1 MRKLTFGKVIS
12 YVLLVSLAAIALYL
26 LLQVIVLTNPSY
38 TYETV
43 ISYTYTDSI
52 TVEGY
57 VLFEETVVTRAGSD
71 DIGFLVED
79 GARVSAQQAVA
90 EYYTSDTQQTLRA
103 QIEQTNDEIA
113 LLEASENTAGA
124 LVGNLLSQRS
134 TALYALIEQLDQGD
148 YTSTQANESSFL
160 IAQNKVQVITGS
172 QIDYTARIETLI
184 AQSLSLSE
192 ALGELEE
199 ITSPIGGYFISKNTA
214 AFLSYD
220 MQTLLALSVEE
231 FAETLA
237 QDNTLASDGFAG
249 KVVSSYTWH
258 FVGLCTTEQSAR
270 FSAGDTLEITFPDK
284 SDAVYPASVVSV
296 ELDEASG
303 QARVTLSCEYID
315 ADALA
320 LGQETAQI
328 IFDTYEG
335 LRVPS
340 DAVRMQLTTLDDGSQ
355 DYVQGVFVAYNG
367 LAKFRKIEILYQTD
381 GYILVPLE
389 SATSISE
396 VRMYDQVIISG
407 TDLTDGKV
415 L

>member
-12 YVLLVSLAAIALYL
+12 YVLLVSLAAVALYL

-57 VLFEETVVTRAGSD
+57 VLFEETVVTREGSD
-71 DIGFLVED
+71 GIGFLVED

-124 LVGNLLSQRS
+124 LVDNLISQRS

-148 YTSTQANESSFL
+148 YTSTQANESAFL

-199 ITSPIGGYFISKNTA
+199 IISPVGGYFISKNTA

-220 MQTLLALSVEE
+220 MQMLLALSLEE
-231 FAETLA
+231 FAETLT
-237 QDNTLASDGFAG
+237 QDNTIAGDGFAG

-258 FVGLCTTEQSAR
+258 FVGLCTAEQSAR
-270 FSAGDTLEITFPDK
+270 FSVGDTLEITFPDK

-296 ELDEASG
+296 ELDEAGG

-389 SATSISE
+389 SASSLSE